1 MADKSNE
8 VVRSPECPTAY
19 VPPNSGLWRVERT
32 RGKMSVSHPYTVADR
47 YLVVQELALLRV
59 LSEAQIE
66 ADKFYAQWA
75 GGYVEVGGSTGCVDD
90 EANC

>member
-8 VVRSPECPTAY
+8 VATSPERSTAY
-19 VPPNSGLWRVERT
+19 VPPNSGSWRIERE
-32 RGKMSVSHPYTVADR
+32 RGKMSVSHPYTGADR
-47 YLVVQELALLRV
+47 HLVVQELALLPV

-75 GGYVEVGGSTGCVDD
+75 GGYVEVG
-90 EANC
+90 